1 MKLNLENFKAPD
13 LDEWR
18 SKIIAETGSNKKHLY
33 HNAVEGIEIDTTEKT
48 NTSNFD
54 SDCNDSLNDWDV
66 GTYYNVTDASKT
78 NQFILKCLAHGAN
91 ELYLNIQSLS
101 PNWSLIFNEIH
112 LEYIHI
118 VLAFSN
124 HDQLNSFFD
133 YLPGSSEKN
142 FSVAIDPINPI
153 GLDKIL
159 ESNVSISI
167 NGFNIEQVGAK
178 ASDQLSLLL
187 YFGESILHSIKDETR
202 IRFELG
208 IGSDFFLEISKIR
221 ALKWLWS
228 HLLNKNN
235 RETSA
240 CTILARIGWS
250 NKSLKDPDIN
260 ILRQTTEALSAIS
273 GGVNSVLIHSSHSLS
288 DDQDNW
294 LYQRMA
300 LNISHIL
307 KEESYL
313 SKVNDPLRGSFIIEQ
328 LTGELISKSWDDFL
342 HCMDCK
348 HIDFIKEKL
357 TTNISVARELKTI
370 AFDTG
375 EKQLLGIN
383 LYPSEVANKLSWIGI
398 PDYLGF
404 DYLIFE
410 NR

>member
-1 MKLNLENFKAPD
+1 MKLNLDNFKAPD
-13 LDEWR
+13 LNEWR

-48 NTSNFD
+48 NTSNFE
-54 SDCNDSLNDWDV
+54 SDCNDSINDWNV
-66 GTYYNVTDASKT
+66 GTYYNVTDASKA
-78 NQFILKCLAHGAN
+78 NQFILKCLAHGSN

-118 VLAFSN
+118 VLTFSN

-133 YLPGSSEKN
+133 YLPGSLEKN
-142 FSVAIDPINPI
+142 FSVSIDPLNPI

-159 ESNVSISI
+159 ESNLSISI

-178 ASDQLSLLL
+178 VSDQLSLLL
-187 YFGESILHSIKDETR
+187 YFGESILQSVKDETR
-202 IRFELG
+202 IGFELG

-221 ALKWLWS
+221 ALKWLWR

-235 RETSA
+235 RETTA
-240 CTILARIGWS
+240 CSIGARIGWS

-260 ILRQTTEALSAIS
+260 ILRQTTEAISAIS
-273 GGVNSVLIHSSHSLS
+273 GGVNSVLIHSSHTLS

-328 LTGELISKSWDDFL
+328 LTEKLISNSWDDFL
-342 HCMDCK
+342 HCMECEN
-348 HIDFIKEKL
+348 IDSIKEKL
-357 TTNISVARELKTI
+357 ITNISAARELKTI
-370 AFDTG
+370 SFEKG

-383 LYPSEVANKLSWIGI
+383 LYPTEVTNKLSWIGI